1 MTSVAAGMPCASS
14 AVSGAVQAGALG
26 ASGRGSVFG
35 RSKSVGVGER
45 VSNLLFGSPSAR
57 GAFGLC
63 RADAAGR
70 SAGKGC
76 ARGRHAAS
84 AAAPVFALD
93 FSKATKRGALPRIW
107 VSEPVWDERAGRC
120 CGREVT
126 ASYPC
131 DGDENGS
138 KAFALGMG
146 CFGEGLSYSR
156 AEDSAVRVECFRAA
170 EMLFLHAAARG
181 SMEAHEALGS
191 LYEGDL
197 CEGSYFGLLSGEGAP
212 SACCLD
218 AKAVEH
224 FAHAAARGSA
234 EACVRLGEM
243 AAAGRGCE
251 QDERRA
257 LDLYVRGF
265 GLADAAGDA
274 SVGGNAAL
282 LIAQAYEQGVGCEQ
296 SFKRAYAW
304 YRIAEDELAY
314 VVDEGAWRFRR
325 PRAKA
330 VMGVKR
336 MRQELVGG
344 Y

>member
-1 MTSVAAGMPCASS
+1 M
-14 AVSGAVQAGALG
+14 L
-26 ASGRGSVFG
+26 G
-35 RSKSVGVGER
+35 RSKSVGVGKR
-45 VSNLLFGSPSAR
+45 FSNLLLGAPSAR
-57 GAFGLC
+57 KAFGFC
-63 RADAAGR
+63 RTDAEGR
-70 SAGKGC
+70 PTG
-76 ARGRHAAS
+76 RGRAKGRHTAS
-84 AAAPVFALD
+84 ATPVFALD
-93 FSKATKRGALPRIW
+93 FSKAAKRGALPRIW
-107 VSEPVWDERAGRC
+107 VSEPVWDEGAGRC

-126 ASYPC
+126 AAYPC
-131 DGDENGS
+131 DGDANGE
-138 KAFALGMG
+138 KAFSLGMA

-156 AEDSAVRVECFRAA
+156 VEDAAVRVDCFRAA
-170 EMLFLHAAARG
+170 EILFLHAATRG
-181 SMEAHEALGS
+181 SVMAHEVLGS

-197 CEGSYFGLLSGEGAP
+197 CEGSYFGLLSGEGSP
-212 SACCLD
+212 SACRLD

-224 FAHAAARGSA
+224 FSHAAARGNA

-243 AAAGRGCE
+243 ASAGRGCD

-282 LIAQAYEQGVGCEQ
+282 LIARAYEQGAGCEQ

-314 VVDEGAWRFRR
+314 VVDEGAWRFKR

>member
-1 MTSVAAGMPCASS
+1 MA
-14 AVSGAVQAGALG
+14 
-26 ASGRGSVFG
+26 
-35 RSKSVGVGER
+35 ER
-45 VSNLLFGSPSAR
+45 FSNLLFGAPSAR
-57 GAFGLC
+57 RAFGLC
-63 RADAAGR
+63 RTDAAGR
-70 SAGKGC
+70 PVGRGRVKGC
-76 ARGRHAAS
+76 HAAS
-84 AAAPVFALD
+84 ATPVFALD
-93 FSKATKRGALPRIW
+93 FSKAAVRGALPRIW
-107 VSEPVWDERAGRC
+107 VSEPVWDEGRGGC

-131 DGDENGS
+131 DGDANGERAYS
-138 KAFALGMG
+138 LGMA

-156 AEDSAVRVECFRAA
+156 AEDAAVRVDCFRAA
-170 EMLFLHAAARG
+170 EILFLHAAARG
-181 SMEAHEALGS
+181 SVSAHEALGS

-197 CEGSYFGLLSGEGAP
+197 CRGSYFGVLSGEDAP
-212 SACCLD
+212 SASCLD
-218 AKAVEH
+218 AKAVGH
-224 FAHAAARGSA
+224 FSHAAARGSA
-234 EACVRLGEM
+234 EACVRLGEL

-251 QDERRA
+251 RDERRA

-282 LIAQAYEQGVGCEQ
+282 LIAQAYEQGAGCEQ

-314 VVDEGAWRFRR
+314 VVDEGAWRFKR